1 MDRIVTIG
9 HGFVAYKF
17 VSQLKKTA
25 PKLDTLWLDEY
36 SDKKYPLPLLSQL
49 VQSGERIENWPRLR
63 AKLKVGFDNFLLQR
77 GVKPILGRK
86 IQVKASRKEVSILTN
101 MGHNSYQ
108 FDRLVIIPRLEVYPP
123 AYTPEEQVLIW
134 PEQSCI
140 QYLIDHVDELD
151 DLVVVGNDLA
161 LVQVLL
167 IAEKKFVWIRE
178 DKVFFEPELEFYL
191 EEHLKEKG
199 VELRRVDKIENWR
212 TSLTQEEAKKLVIF
226 SGHIGCDE
234 KWSKNFGLDLDQEM
248 AQVSQ
253 DLKPHLEDI
262 FLMPLIQDREL
273 FLLQYNDD
281 YLSNLARR
289 LAGSLIE
296 DTEVGV
302 DLMDMFLFQ
311 AGSRKFTKAGVSLND
326 AMQKGFEA
334 EFVVCV
340 GYEDLWEKNE
350 YVAKMVV
357 DRKTRQILGFQM
369 AGADAARWTDLAS
382 VYINSQT
389 KVDDILKDKF
399 LARGL
404 QTNPLQRLAR
414 MVIHKMDSGILGIT
428 PQELLESRRDGA
440 EFFLLDV
447 RSTREWEQARLPGA
461 YNIPLNELKKRVMEI
476 PRFTPLVIYS
486 HGSGRAYEAARL
498 LANMGAK
505 QLYVIDG
512 GYRLWPY
519 LKDEEKKRVAYLF
532 GGNQCTLCGL

>member
-1 MDRIVTIG
+1 MNRIVIIG

-17 VSQLKKTA
+17 VTQLKKIA
-25 PKLDTLWLDEY
+25 PKIDVLWLDEY

-49 VQSGERIENWPRLR
+49 VQGGEKIENWSRSR

-77 GVKPILGRK
+77 GVKPTLGRK
-86 IQVKASRKEVSILTN
+86 IQVNAYRKEVTILTN

-108 FDRLVIIPRLEVYPP
+108 FDKLVIIPKLEVYPP
-123 AYTPEEQVLIW
+123 AYAPEEQILIW

-140 QYLIDHVDELD
+140 QYFIDHFDELD
-151 DLVVVGNDLA
+151 ELIVVGNDLA

-199 VELRRVDKIENWR
+199 VELRKVDKIENWSDR
-212 TSLTQEEAKKLVIF
+212 LTQDEAKKLVVF
-226 SGHIGCDE
+226 SGRIGCDE
-234 KWSKNFGLDLDQEM
+234 RWSKNFCFDLDQ
-248 AQVSQ
+248 ALDQLSQ
-253 DLKPHLEDI
+253 DLKSHLDDI
-262 FLMPLIQDREL
+262 FLIPVIQDREL
-273 FLLQYNDD
+273 FLLQYNKD
-281 YLSNLARR
+281 YLSNLAQK
-289 LAGSLIE
+289 LARSFIE
-296 DTEVGV
+296 GTEVGL
-302 DLMDMFLFQ
+302 DFMEIFLFQ
-311 AGSRKFTKAGVSLND
+311 TGSKEFTKAGLGLND
-326 AMQKGFEA
+326 AMQKGFQA
-334 EFVVCV
+334 EFVVCA
-340 GYEDLWEKNE
+340 GYEDMWQRDE

-357 DRKTRQILGFQM
+357 DKKTRQILGFQM
-369 AGADAARWTDLAS
+369 AGSGASRWTDLAS
-382 VYINSQT
+382 IYINSQT

-399 LARGL
+399 LAKGL
-404 QTNPLQRLAR
+404 KLNPLQRLAR
-414 MVIHKMDSGILGIT
+414 MVLHKMEPGILGIT
-428 PQELLESRRDGA
+428 PQELLESKKDGT

-447 RSTREWEQARLPGA
+447 RSTQEWELGRLPGA

-486 HGSGRAYEAARL
+486 HGSGRAYEAAKL

-519 LKDEEKKRVAYLF
+519 VKDEEEKRTVYPF
-532 GGNQCTLCGL
+532 GGNQCSLCGL